1 MRFSVAIAPEVA
13 RVALNARFP
22 ALPRFTCERHVFGR
36 CPQTQ
41 LPPDPTSAV
50 IAGSRAWAEG
60 ASVARRFQHL
70 HAPAPLLW
78 SRFSTNH
85 FLRMTTPASP
95 QPPSAPH
102 ADVKNVTPGLAE
114 MLHQFW
120 TRNRNLIV
128 AACAVVFV
136 VIVARGAWDY
146 MAAEKERQLGADF
159 AAATATPEKL
169 QAFARSHAGHELAG
183 VAWLQLGD
191 EAYAAQRATEAV
203 AHYEQ
208 ATKVLKSGPLAD
220 RTKLGL
226 AMSKV
231 QAGQTEAGRTA
242 LQALVD
248 NNKISRG
255 ARVEAAYHLASL
267 AHAAGSAAAVRTQ
280 VERILSLDPSSPW
293 AQRVMMLSLADAA
306 PTGATA
312 IAAPTTPAA
321 TAAEESAE
329 PVIKL
334 NLGQ

>member
-1 MRFSVAIAPEVA
+1 M
-13 RVALNARFP
+13 
-22 ALPRFTCERHVFGR
+22 
-36 CPQTQ
+36 
-41 LPPDPTSAV
+41 
-50 IAGSRAWAEG
+50 
-60 ASVARRFQHL
+60 ARRFQHL

-114 MLHQFW
+114 QLHQFW

-136 VIVARGAWDY
+136 VIVIRGVMDH
-146 MAAEKERQLGADF
+146 MAAEKEKQFGADF

-169 QAFARSHAGHELAG
+169 QAFAQTHAGHELAG

-191 EAYAAQRATEAV
+191 QAYAAQRATEAV

-208 ATKVLKSGPLAD
+208 AAKVLKSGPLAD
-220 RTKLGL
+220 RTRLGL
-226 AMSKV
+226 AMAQL
-231 QAGQTEAGRTA
+231 QAGQTEAGRAA

-248 NNKISRG
+248 NDKISRG

-267 AHAAGSAAAVRTQ
+267 AHAAGSAADVRTQ
-280 VERILSLDPSSPW
+280 MERILSLDPSSPW
-293 AQRVMMLSLADAA
+293 AQRVMMLRMADASTPTA
-306 PTGATA
+306 PAV
-312 IAAPTTPAA
+312 AAPAAPAA
-321 TAAEESAE
+321 TAEESAE